1 MDGLRGLIVWEA
13 PKILIEIIM
22 ILSMRWFGD
31 FNVYILRVLP
41 GILRQVKTTSDDY
54 CPT

>member
-1 MDGLRGLIVWEA
+1 MDGLRGFFARDA
-13 PKILIEIIM
+13 PKILMEIIM

-41 GILRQVKTTSDDY
+41 GILREVKTTSNDY

>member
-1 MDGLRGLIVWEA
+1 MDGLRGLLVRESA
-13 PKILIEIIM
+13 KILIEIIM

-41 GILRQVKTTSDDY
+41 GILREVKTTSNDY